1 MGESQSLRD
10 LPSGTVAN
18 IAIILMVSVLAII
31 QLKAVIQ
38 PLVIAILL
46 FLLIRPAAQWLE
58 ERPIIQKYGHPLM
71 PYGVL
76 VVILFVVMWMASQ
89 LLYSNLTAFT
99 DEIPGLT
106 DQLNSKL
113 SWLEG
118 LELWGYSFDVSGL
131 TALLSLDTINE
142 YLTGFVGS
150 LASFTASAVTVLIFL
165 LFIILEAETLPRRL
179 KAAYPEDAERVQAV
193 ASSSGEGI
201 NTYVV
206 TRATVAFGQAVVA
219 GIVLWYLDIP
229 GWFMWASIT
238 FMMDFIPYVGALI
251 SLIPPIF
258 LGLIVLDPTGAM
270 ILILI
275 LVANQQAWGA
285 VVEPQLAGQRLDMSP
300 IVLLLLVAFWG
311 WAWGHGDG
319 AGSAARG
326 DHEDRPRVRPA
337 NEAGR
342 HDALARPQAAWH
354 RRGGVISPSGRSPLG
369 LHRPVSAP
377 ALQCLRCAALP
388 WTGPSARRR
397 APNGPRVGA
406 RSGRGSGRTT
416 RTPLRLPPRTPARR
430 HRGAP
435 DG

>member
-1 MGESQSLRD
+1 MGETQSLRD

-46 FLLIRPAAQWLE
+46 FLLIRPAAKWLE
-58 ERPIIQKYGHPLM
+58 DRPIMQKYAHPLM

-76 VVILFVVMWMASQ
+76 VVILFMVMWMASQ

-106 DQLNSKL
+106 EQLNSKL
-113 SWLEG
+113 TWLEG
-118 LELWGYSFDVSGL
+118 LEFWGYSFDVSGL

-179 KAAYPEDAERVQAV
+179 KAAYPEDADRVQAV

-219 GIVLWYLDIP
+219 GMVLWYLDIP

-258 LGLIVLDPTGAM
+258 LGLIVLNPTWALG
-270 ILILI
+270 LILI

-311 WAWGHGDG
+311 WAWGVMGMVLGVPLAVIMKIALESDP
-319 AGSAARG
+319 RT
-326 DHEDRPRVRPA
+326 RPIAMMLSRDPK
-337 NEAGR
+337 
-342 HDALARPQAAWH
+342 
-354 RRGGVISPSGRSPLG
+354 PSGT
-369 LHRPVSAP
+369 VEEE
-377 ALQCLRCAALP
+377 
-388 WTGPSARRR
+388 
-397 APNGPRVGA
+397 
-406 RSGRGSGRTT
+406 
-416 RTPLRLPPRTPARR
+416 
-430 HRGAP
+430 
-435 DG
+435 